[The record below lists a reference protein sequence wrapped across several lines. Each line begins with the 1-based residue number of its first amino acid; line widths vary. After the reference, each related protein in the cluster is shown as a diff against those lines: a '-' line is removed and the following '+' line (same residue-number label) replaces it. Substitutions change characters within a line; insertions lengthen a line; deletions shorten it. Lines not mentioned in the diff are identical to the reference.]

1 MFECTH
7 LDFFMNDNVYT
18 GSQDG
23 LRFRVAPE
31 GETLRLWTWMTDI
44 CFEKA
49 EPGEPQEFPLT
60 DEGLSALLACLE
72 QRHAAIKE

>member
-23 LRFRVAPE
+23 LRFRVAP
-31 GETLRLWTWMTDI
+31 
-44 CFEKA
+44 
-49 EPGEPQEFPLT
+49 
-60 DEGLSALLACLE
+60 
-72 QRHAAIKE
+72 